1 MVPPVNVVPRGAR
14 TGNERADLYTHRVD
28 GLMAAVYETALPDA
42 RAVVVAEQQL
52 EAFKQDER
60 PPILAAL
67 QLIAVREPPRVRRGC
82 DSC

>member
-1 MVPPVNVVPRGAR
+1 
-14 TGNERADLYTHRVD
+14 
-28 GLMAAVYETALPDA
+28 MAAVYETALPDA

-60 PPILAAL
+60 PTILAAL

-82 DSC
+82 ESC